1 MTDLIFILLLVLFLP
16 FSIKIVERNL
26 EVFLFFMGICA
37 AWATEILNYP
47 LIVNVLQ
54 EPLKIT
60 FAVLIAGFLFR
71 WLKQPLES
79 SLRKISE
86 SMPYPIFFYL
96 VVVNLGLFSSFI
108 TSIISAL
115 ILVIIINVLQLDRPS
130 EVKLVIISCVSIGL
144 GSALTPMGEPLST
157 VIISKLNEDFFFLIK
172 LIGREVI
179 LGIIMLGIIA
189 ALFVEPQFKKI
200 SLSRK
205 SEPETYREIFLR
217 AGKIYLFVMGLT
229 LLGAGFQPFIDAY
242 IIGLD
247 PYLLYWLNIISAVLD
262 NATMAAA
269 EISPAMPDQTIKMVL
284 LGFVISGGMLIPGNI
299 PNIITAGKL
308 RITTREWAR
317 FGLPFGFITMII
329 YYFSILFIK

>member
-1 MTDLIFILLLVLFLP
+1 MADLIFILLLVLFIP

-37 AWATEILNYP
+37 AWATEILDYS
-47 LIVNVLQ
+47 LIVKVLQ
-54 EPLKIT
+54 EPVKIT
-60 FAVLIAGFLFR
+60 LAVLTAGFLFR
-71 WLKQPLES
+71 WLKHPLER

-86 SMPYPIFFYL
+86 SMPYPFFFYL

-144 GSALTPMGEPLST
+144 GSALTPIGEPLST
-157 VIISKLNEDFFFLIK
+157 VVISKLNEDFFFLIK

-179 LGIIMLGIIA
+179 LGVIMLGIIA
-189 ALFVEPQFKKI
+189 ALFVEPRFKKV

-205 SEPETYREIFLR
+205 SEPETYTEIIFR

-229 LLGAGFQPFIDAY
+229 LLGAGFQPFIDTY

-247 PYLLYWLNIISAVLD
+247 PNLLYWLNIISAVLD

-299 PNIITAGKL
+299 PNIIAAGKL
-308 RITTREWAR
+308 KITSTEWAK

-329 YYFSILFIK
+329 YYFSILLI